1 MKVRGDGSQ
10 VVMITFQKFQLD
22 WTTLKDIA
30 FIRTDG
36 FPEKAYSPVMEFLK
50 KCTSMI
56 KSSVISKST
65 QNGMKV
71 RGDGSQVVMITFQK
85 FQLDWT
91 TLKDIAFIRTD
102 GFPEKAYS
110 SVMEFMK
117 M

>member
-1 MKVRGDGSQ
+1 MSVGVKNNIVKSFKGL
-10 VVMITFQKFQLD
+10 TK
-22 WTTLKDIA
+22 
-30 FIRTDG
+30 
-36 FPEKAYSPVMEFLK
+36 YLK
-50 KCTSMI
+50 KRTYI
-56 KSSVISKST
+56 KKSSVISKST

-110 SVMEFMK
+110 PVTEFLK